1 MPDKSTLVKIAVFA
15 GLGTG
20 IACLV
25 DGLLWDFAP
34 FNKYQGMFWVTFLP
48 LILFFMK
55 EKQDRKYLVNMWVS
69 FVCGLLWGLLAIA
82 SIMFIAPLSPVLLDV
97 VIDLVICGLIVFVHK
112 GLLDRTPANAV
123 ACVFLGFALTL
134 SCMTTGYT
142 VGGEVVAPMTL
153 NGLDMLVVF
162 TWGILVTFFLSWL
175 CDLLIGKFVMS
186 KLPQQKTDKHHRLD

>member
-20 IACLV
+20 IVCLI
-25 DGLLWDFAP
+25 DGLLWNYVP
-34 FNKYQGMFWVTFLP
+34 INKYQGMFWVTFLP

-55 EKQDRKYLVNMWVS
+55 ENQERKYLVNMWVS

-82 SIMFIAPLSPVLLDV
+82 AIAVFSPVSPVLPDV

-134 SCMTTGYT
+134 ACMTTGFN
-142 VGGEVVAPMTL
+142 VGGEMVAPMTL
-153 NGLDMLVVF
+153 NGLDMLIVF
-162 TWGILVTFFLSWL
+162 TWGLIATFFLSLL
-175 CDLLIGKFVMS
+175 CDVLIGKFVMG
-186 KLPQQKTDKHHRLD
+186 KMPQDGQKQGK

>member
-1 MPDKSTLVKIAVFA
+1 MPSKSTLIKIAVFA

-55 EKQDRKYLVNMWVS
+55 EHQERKYLINMWVS
-69 FVCGLLWGLLAIA
+69 FVCGLLWGLLALGA
-82 SIMFIAPLSPVLLDV
+82 IMTLSLMSPVLLDV
-97 VIDLVICGLIVFVHK
+97 VIDLVICGLVVFVHK
-112 GLLDRTPANAV
+112 GLLDKTPANAV

-134 SCMTTGYT
+134 SCMTTGFT
-142 VGGEVVAPMTL
+142 VGGQIVAPGTL
-153 NGLDMLVVF
+153 NGIDMLIIF
-162 TWGILVTFFLSWL
+162 TWGLLVTFFLSWL
-175 CDLLIGKFVMS
+175 CDVLIGKFVMA
-186 KLPQQKTDKHHRLD
+186 KLPDGPQSTEEQ